1 MECQDIPNNRN
12 EIPTP
17 DIIKHQPHLRRVMM
31 ELSPLDCEA
40 EILLLV
46 GRDAHHVLEQVLG
59 PPNSPFAQRLTL
71 GWAIIGDMCIGRNHS
86 PDKVN
91 SCKTYL
97 STDGR
102 ATVFPPCPNKL
113 KVSETLKDSDDAK
126 WLNTFESEDGLASNI
141 FDRTKDDDT
150 VGLSFEDRE
159 FIALMEK
166 ELHTDEDG
174 HWCSPLPFR
183 SPRKF
188 LPNNRSM
195 VVQRTRS
202 LERSLKRDP
211 VKREDF
217 FAFMQ
222 ELIDNNHAEV
232 APPLTQDE
240 ECWYLPVVGIYHP
253 KKPGQI
259 RCVFDSSAT
268 YEGVSLNSELLSGPQ
283 LTNSLLG
290 VLVRFRKERI
300 GIMADI
306 QTMFYSFTVREDH
319 RNYLRFLW

>member
-1 MECQDIPNNRN
+1 
-12 EIPTP
+12 
-17 DIIKHQPHLRRVMM
+17 
-31 ELSPLDCEA
+31 
-40 EILLLV
+40 
-46 GRDAHHVLEQVLG
+46 
-59 PPNSPFAQRLTL
+59 
-71 GWAIIGDMCIGRNHS
+71 MCIGRNHS

-102 ATVFPPCPNKL
+102 ATIFPPCPNKL
-113 KVSETLKDSDDAK
+113 NVPETLKDFEDAK
-126 WLNTFESEDGLASNI
+126 WLSTFESEDGLPSNI
-141 FDRTKDDDT
+141 FERTKDDDT
-150 VGLSFEDRE
+150 VGLSIANRE
-159 FIALMEK
+159 FIALMER

-174 HWCSPLPFR
+174 HWCLSLPFR

-202 LERSLKRDP
+202 LERSLNRDP
-211 VKREDF
+211 VKREHF

-222 ELIDNNHAEV
+222 ELLDNNHTEV

-240 ECWYLPVVGIYHP
+240 ECWYLHVPVFGIYHP

-268 YEGVSLNSELLSGPQ
+268 FEGVSLNSELLSGPQ
-283 LTNSLLG
+283 LTNNLLG

-306 QTMFYSFTVREDH
+306 LSPSERTIETI
-319 RNYLRFLW
+319 